1 MTGLGQH
8 LCRFEFIRR
17 SNVDQLANF
26 WMVIELSEESLCLLI
41 LAYLS
46 DLERDGIWAVLL
58 HTIQV
63 RKIQLCES

>member
-1 MTGLGQH
+1 
-8 LCRFEFIRR
+8 
-17 SNVDQLANF
+17 
-26 WMVIELSEESLCLLI
+26 MVIELSEESLCLLI